1 MKEGSRVLGI
11 NDRNLIEALEERNP
25 AAVEFVIDRYGSLLK
40 AVLLKNLGEY
50 RDRWEECFNDVLMV
64 LWNHPRRFEEKR
76 GQLKNW
82 LCAIAKYKAIDLVR
96 RERRADDGRVRME
109 DAQWNAIADEKS
121 GAAEDES
128 MEELEKLISCLSP
141 SDKELFVRRYGLQ
154 QSAAQ
159 ISAETGMSKEN
170 IYARISRGKKK
181 LRSFYTKNEG

>member
-1 MKEGSRVLGI
+1 MGI

-96 RERRADDGRVRME
+96 RERHEQGQYLRADFKG
-109 DAQWNAIADEKS
+109 Q
-121 GAAEDES
+121 
-128 MEELEKLISCLSP
+128 EEASQLLY
-141 SDKELFVRRYGLQ
+141 KE
-154 QSAAQ
+154 
-159 ISAETGMSKEN
+159 
-170 IYARISRGKKK
+170 
-181 LRSFYTKNEG
+181 